1 MLDDVMS
8 GWKWHVEAFAF
19 RLGFLERHAAPREC
33 PDWSAFHGVHALDS
47 HADLGDSKTAFS
59 IYLLLPSSSHCNSTL
74 RMSSSS
80 TLFLILCWHRDC
92 PVSISHRRDGRKVK
106 QSPDVSTKVLPGIF
120 FSNSSMLF
128 LRFIEIYVQWL
139 VDKPV
144 QDPDRNDVLDLERKA
159 KYPDLPTGPWSAALL
174 HVFHMVRRP
183 EASAIPNALKSTLW
197 NTGPNEAVRRRF
209 LLARLQAIP
218 GVDLLL

>member
-1 MLDDVMS
+1 
-8 GWKWHVEAFAF
+8 
-19 RLGFLERHAAPREC
+19 
-33 PDWSAFHGVHALDS
+33 
-47 HADLGDSKTAFS
+47 
-59 IYLLLPSSSHCNSTL
+59 
-74 RMSSSS
+74 MSSSS
-80 TLFLILCWHRDC
+80 TLFFDSLGAQRLPGKH
-92 PVSISHRRDGRKVK
+92 ISHRREGRKVK
-106 QSPDVSTKVLPGIF
+106 QSPDVSTKVLPRIF

-128 LRFIEIYVQWL
+128 LRFIDIYVQWL

-197 NTGPNEAVRRRF
+197 NTAPNEAVRRRF